1 MHQVEGT
8 GNMGV
13 AVVTE
18 QVMLDGEEVNEI
30 ALACLASALCEVYC
44 EELHFCSSFY
54 SSVRAVYCM

>member
-18 QVMLDGEEVNEI
+18 QVMLDGEEVKEI
-30 ALACLASALCEVYC
+30 ACLASAPCEVYY
-44 EELHFCSSFY
+44 EELHVCSSFY
-54 SSVRAVYCM
+54 SSVHAVYCM